1 MHHSLPDGPLGLSVL
16 VRRVEVAHLDLCDVR
31 IPASPRFLSGHEG
44 LEVFDDL
51 PGADVDA
58 LEDVHLGRDRTLC
71 RRVADNVDEDV
82 VVQLLRVGAGEGRG
96 FANQTERKAFNSF
109 LENLIFG
116 NLGTFLVIIHHLR
129 TDHK

>member
-1 MHHSLPDGPLGLSVL
+1 MHHSLPNGPLGLSVL
-16 VRRVEVAHLDLCDVR
+16 VRRVEVAHLDLGEVR
-31 IPASPRFLSGHEG
+31 IAASPRFLSGHEG

-58 LEDVHLGRDRTLC
+58 LEDVHLGRDWALC
-71 RRVADNVDEDV
+71 RRVTDDVDEDV

-96 FANQTERKAFNSF
+96 FANQTERKAFNSV

-116 NLGTFLVIIHHLR
+116 NLGTF
-129 TDHK
+129 K